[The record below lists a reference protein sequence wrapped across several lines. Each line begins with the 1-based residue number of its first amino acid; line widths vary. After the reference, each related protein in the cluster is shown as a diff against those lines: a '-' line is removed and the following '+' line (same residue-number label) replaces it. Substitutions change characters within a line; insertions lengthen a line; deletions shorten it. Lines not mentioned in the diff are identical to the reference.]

1 MSLIITSNTP
11 NNDIQETTAGIN
23 RSFSYTNHLQGT
35 LRIPKESQIA
45 VQSVKLNKDGN
56 MMLNKYNSKFGFYFG
71 RKGQDWLVTSDN
83 NPTQDIENNSL
94 MIPAFILPEEDR
106 ERNMSLSTNDLAQQI
121 QKSFRKVLNCPNLC
135 ETDDDLVNPGVKVT
149 PIRNA
154 SQQGFTGFEWKI
166 QQTPSASATSRS
178 ASWTNFNELGQGLA
192 TVSVPA
198 GTPGPG
204 TEILNTTT
212 DRICVVGTDY
222 PLSLTQGTFNCS
234 LGTHRDGSDYEEFS
248 IGLSRCNGLDTGDS
262 GDQAPFYWTHIGT
275 KDGIFFD
282 WRVCSVE
289 NVDGEHDIRVYH
301 SVAGENGTFTEVEF
315 EYWNDFAGP
324 RVPWGGQGND
334 GMTWEG
340 EEFENVK
347 FIINNERVTLI
358 LEGSQGNKTITDG
371 DGGGDSNGDQNMK
384 PVGPTT
390 RWLFPKL
397 ILADGKQMTVR
408 SYSGLDVVVSA
419 GVPYVYGKCQD
430 LDWYNERNC
439 DGGQTEC
446 EILDKQLVY
455 YYNST
460 NVLQVIDLIVNQM
473 GTVTDPV
480 SGYHLLQND
489 ARIVTAPTD
498 EYYLGDIGLNS
509 QYIFGFRNQGD
520 AEPISGN
527 RGNLPIMTWQSSSVP
542 VLISKESIFVRLKNF
557 PITSVNFSKAA
568 MSNIL
573 YHVPTFSN
581 SGQETGSLHFEP
593 AEMVYLDINN
603 TEDLYISTMEVD
615 MVYGD
620 ETLAVGLAGKTTVVF
635 HIRSAR

>member
-35 LRIPKESQIA
+35 LKIPKDSQIA
-45 VQSVKLNKDGN
+45 VQSVKINKDGN
-56 MMLNKYNSKFGFYFG
+56 AMLNKYNSKFGFYFG
-71 RKGQDWLVTSDN
+71 RKGQDWLVSFDN

-106 ERNMSLSTNDLAQQI
+106 ERNMSLSTDDLALQI

-135 ETDDDLVNPGVKVT
+135 ETDDDLINPGVKVI
-149 PIRNA
+149 PLRNA
-154 SQQGFTGFEWKI
+154 SQQGFTGFDWKI
-166 QQTPSASATSRS
+166 TQTKSASATSRS

-248 IGLSRCNGLDTGDS
+248 IGLSRCNGKDTGDP

-301 SVAGENGTFTEVEF
+301 SVFDEDLNKFTEVEF
-315 EYWNDFAGP
+315 EYWNDKAGP

-347 FIINNERVTLI
+347 FIIKNERVTLI

-419 GVPYVYGKCQD
+419 GVPYEYGKCQD

-439 DGGQTEC
+439 DGDLTEC
-446 EILDKQLVY
+446 ELLDNSLFC
-455 YYNST
+455 YYNNAS
-460 NVLQVIDLIVNQM
+460 DLIVSDLLYTQS
-473 GTVTDPV
+473 GV
-480 SGYHLLQND
+480 SGIGLMVCD
-489 ARIVTAPTD
+489 ARIITTPSRSW
-498 EYYLGDIGLNS
+498 YLGSIGLNT
-509 QYIFGFRNQGD
+509 QYIFGYRKF
-520 AEPISGN
+520 GN
-527 RGNLPIMTWQSSSVP
+527 ALPITGDLGTGTIINFQSSSVP
-542 VLISKESIFVRLKNF
+542 VLVSKESIFIRLKNF
-557 PITSVNFSKAA
+557 PIISANFGKAA
-568 MSNIL
+568 LSNIL

-581 SGQETGSLHFEP
+581 SGAETGSLHFEP
-593 AEMVYLDINN
+593 AEMVYLNINN
-603 TEDLYISTMEVD
+603 TEDLFISTMEVD
-615 MVYGD
+615 LVYGD
-620 ETLAVGLAGKTTVVF
+620 ETLATGLAGKTTVVF
-635 HIRSAR
+635 HLRDKR